1 MSSVN
6 KDSFCFFFSNLL
18 SYINISFSCLPPWC
32 LIRVVRMDILALFL
46 IMEETSWA
54 FSIRCDVC
62 CRLCVCVC
70 VCVCVLNQRSLSSWG
85 SSPLFLFFLKVLFMN
100 GCWILSNVFLCVDL
114 CIHALFFFS
123 LLICWIINMVIH
135 FQVLNQPCNLGINP
149 T

>member
-62 CRLCVCVC
+62 SRLCVCVC
-70 VCVCVLNQRSLSSWG
+70 VCVCWINALYQADEV
-85 SSPLFLFFLKVLFMN
+85 PLYFYFFLKVLFMN